1 MEGNDVLPRT
11 RKDRMI
17 PVAPINRLMRQAG
30 ATRVADNGSIA
41 MAMKLEEF
49 CTQVTKQAYRLALH
63 AGRKTVNA
71 KDVEFAYDLVLGK
84 HL

>member
-1 MEGNDVLPRT
+1 
-11 RKDRMI
+11 
-17 PVAPINRLMRQAG
+17 MRQAG
-30 ATRVADNGSIA
+30 ATRVSDNGSVA
-41 MAMKLEEF
+41 MALKLEF

-71 KDVEFAYDLVLGK
+71 KDVELAYDLVLGK